1 MTHQLYVAGER
12 LPHVTSR
19 DFVWEDEGRAS
30 SFWTNIDPAGRA
42 LGVTSAGAQELLR
55 LAVGVYLVDRT
66 EPRPRLGWS
75 RELALAIP
83 VAEPEAW
90 RNRAPAVEALLDF
103 LTGDR
108 WNMSFR
114 RFRGAPITRARAEQR
129 STHDLVSLFSGG
141 MDSFAGAV
149 RAVHDGANP
158 RLVGHW
164 NWAPVHRSQ
173 QDALTAVETL
183 TGRRPYFTS
192 VRIGRASHVAGQ
204 AVRSEA
210 SSRSRSLLFLAIGA
224 AVASGT
230 QAREVWVPE
239 NGWVSLNVPLDG
251 SRRGSLT
258 TRTTHPGLLDELS
271 GLVADLGLN
280 VRFRNPWEGNTKGD
294 LVRWV
299 ADRWGREA
307 AAAAFADTD
316 SCAKSGMR
324 FQGLR
329 PDTHCGV
336 CYACLVRRAA
346 FLAVG
351 VEDRTPYAEKLLT
364 GDARDRFM
372 RNRRADL
379 VAIQAA
385 GSDVG
390 FTIEDVLALDLPSR
404 IRLGDALAL
413 ANRGLDE
420 VRLVTVP

>member
-1 MTHQLYVAGER
+1 MTHRLYVAGER
-12 LPHVTSR
+12 LPHLTPQ

-30 SFWTNIDPAGRA
+30 SFWTNIDPAGRV
-42 LGVTSAGAQELLR
+42 LSVTTGGAQELLR

-66 EPRPRLGWS
+66 EPRPGLGWS
-75 RELALAIP
+75 RDLALAIP
-83 VAEPEAW
+83 VADPEAW
-90 RNRAPAVEALLDF
+90 RNRAPAVQALLDF

-108 WNMSFR
+108 WNLSFR
-114 RFRGAPITRARAEQR
+114 RFRGAPITRARAEHR
-129 STHDLVSLFSGG
+129 SAHDLVSLFSGG

-149 RAVHDGANP
+149 RAVHEGANP

-164 NWAPVHRSQ
+164 NWAPIHHSQ
-173 QDALTAVETL
+173 EGALTAVETL
-183 TGRRPYFTS
+183 TGTRPDFIS
-192 VRIGRASHVAGQ
+192 VRIGRASQAAGE
-204 AVRSEA
+204 AVGSET

-230 QAREVWVPE
+230 RAREVWVPE

-251 SRRGSLT
+251 SRRSSLT
-258 TRTTHPGLLDELS
+258 TRTTHPGLLDELG
-271 GLVADLGLN
+271 GLVADLGMDL
-280 VRFRNPWEGNTKGD
+280 RFRNPWEGSTKGD

-299 ADRWGREA
+299 ADRWGTES
-307 AAAAFADTD
+307 AAAAFAATD

-324 FQGLR
+324 FHRLR

-346 FLAVG
+346 FIAAG
-351 VEDRTPYAEKLLT
+351 VQDRTPYAEQLLA
-364 GDARDRFM
+364 GEARDRFM

-385 GSDVG
+385 GSRAG
-390 FTIEDVLALDLPSR
+390 FMIEDVLALDLPPR
-404 IRLGDALAL
+404 IRPDDALAL